1 MNGNGD
7 LTQRRRGAERTAESY
22 ASTFPSPVGAL
33 TAVVDEDGA
42 LVELRFARQP
52 PPGGV
57 TWDDERCAHVRRQLE
72 EYFGGG
78 RRAFE
83 VELRPR
89 GTAWQQKVWAALC
102 GLPYG
107 ATIDYRELAARAGNP
122 RAPRAAGRANATNP
136 IPIII
141 PCHRVIGAGGALTGY
156 GGGLENKA
164 LLLELER
171 GAGRALRDDP
181 VEGVREGG
189 LRAVVA
195 ADSSAH
201 SQPEERHR

>member
-1 MNGNGD
+1 MNGNGN
-7 LTQRRRGAERTAESY
+7 LTQRRRGTERTAGCC
-22 ASTFPSPVGAL
+22 ASSFPSPVGDL
-33 TAVVDEDGA
+33 TAVVDGDGA
-42 LVELRFARQP
+42 LVELRFTRQP
-52 PPGGV
+52 PPEGV
-57 TWDDERCAHVRRQLE
+57 SWDDERCAKVRRQLD

-78 RRAFE
+78 RREFAL
-83 VELRPR
+83 ELRPR
-89 GTAWQQKVWAALC
+89 GTAWQRKVWTALQA
-102 GLPYG
+102 LPYG
-107 ATIDYRELAARAGNP
+107 ATIDYRELATRAGNP
-122 RAPRAAGRANATNP
+122 NAPRAAGRANATNP

-171 GAGRALRDDP
+171 GAMCALRDDS

-195 ADSSAH
+195 ADSSAC
-201 SQPEERHR
+201 RH

>member
-1 MNGNGD
+1 MCD
-7 LTQRRRGAERTAESY
+7 
-22 ASTFPSPVGAL
+22 
-33 TAVVDEDGA
+33 
-42 LVELRFARQP
+42 
-52 PPGGV
+52 
-57 TWDDERCAHVRRQLE
+57 
-72 EYFGGG
+72 
-78 RRAFE
+78 
-83 VELRPR
+83 
-89 GTAWQQKVWAALC
+89 
-102 GLPYG
+102 LPYG

-164 LLLELER
+164 LLLKLER
-171 GAGRALRDDP
+171 GAVRALRDDA

-195 ADSSAH
+195 ADSSAPSGDAARH
-201 SQPEERHR
+201 KGTRERHR